1 MEEGWNEKKD
11 NYSIIFINSVF
22 YTGKICTCSNYV
34 LPKENNLMLLS
45 VAKTDRIGW
54 RYETREDGRLYKRL
68 YNYTADSWIGEWIL
82 VG

>member
-1 MEEGWNEKKD
+1 
-11 NYSIIFINSVF
+11 
-22 YTGKICTCSNYV
+22 
-34 LPKENNLMLLS
+34 MLLS

-54 RYETREDGRLYKRL
+54 RYETREDGRLYKKL

>member
-1 MEEGWNEKKD
+1 MKRK
-11 NYSIIFINSVF
+11 IIIQLYLLTAFFILERFVPV
-22 YTGKICTCSNYV
+22 SNYV

>member
-1 MEEGWNEKKD
+1 MKRK
-11 NYSIIFINSVF
+11 IIIQLYLLTAFFILERFVPV
-22 YTGKICTCSNYV
+22 SNYV

-54 RYETREDGRLYKRL
+54 RYEKRL